1 MGRIC
6 PISLI
11 LAAALRLVG
20 AAHADWRDDAGFPQL
35 QTELG
40 AALPT
45 GFEIPVM
52 MSEAN
57 VAQQNQPVVYSPQG
71 TTGTETYG
79 GVGVLTGKWI
89 TPHSVPSATSSHAAA
104 VANYFCGTT
113 QSVSPGVTELHTWLA
128 DDFATVLKNSDIYNI
143 PQPLFAGSVQNHSWV
158 GSWDN
163 EADDLLTLRRLD
175 FIIGRDGITIST
187 PMNNG
192 AVMQK
197 LLSNAYHGI
206 SAGIRDDNGITNHP
220 HTHSNLDGLGRMK
233 PDLVVHEG
241 VTSYAGPAVASVATL
256 LLDAI
261 RPGFP
266 DADDPRVVKA
276 IMLSA
281 ASKQNLL
288 GWKRNSSSRPYDEN
302 YGAGELNVLNAY
314 HILAAGRQ
322 TASDSALR
330 SIRGWDRG
338 TSSISSPQR
347 YFFTLPAGQWGG
359 TVAATITWHRQL
371 SGDFATSTLANLN
384 LRLVHASGF
393 VTGGTVT
400 ESISAIDNVEHLFI
414 RNLPPGEYALEVSA
428 DMAGEAYGIA
438 WEVQPGTGPQLTLQR
453 TGNQN
458 ALTLSQLDPL
468 KTYTIESCTDLSDW
482 QPATTI
488 RTADTTPAT
497 TAIWQE
503 SASAGAKFYRLS
515 WVP

>member
-1 MGRIC
+1 MGSIR

-11 LAAALRLVG
+11 FAATLLPYG
-20 AAHADWRDDAGFPQL
+20 AARADWRADAGFPQL

-45 GFEIPVM
+45 GTGISVM

-57 VAQQNQPVVYSPQG
+57 AAALNQPALFAPQG
-71 TTGTETYG
+71 TTGTTPYVG
-79 GVGVLTGKWI
+79 TGVLTGKTI
-89 TPHSVPSATSSHAAA
+89 TPHSAPSAASGHAAA

-128 DDFATVLKNSDIYNI
+128 EDFATVLYLQN
-143 PQPLFAGSVQNHSWV
+143 PPPVFAGSVQNHSWV
-158 GSWDN
+158 GSFAD
-163 EADDLLTLRRLD
+163 EAINIEVLRRLD

-192 AVMQK
+192 GAMAK
-197 LLSNAYHGI
+197 LLANAYHGL
-206 SAGIRDDNGITNHP
+206 SAGLRSGSHP
-220 HTHSNLDGLGRMK
+220 QTHSNVDGLGRMK
-233 PDLVVHEG
+233 PDIVVNEG

-276 IMLSA
+276 IILSG

-288 GWKRNSSSRPYDEN
+288 GWKRNSSSRPYDET
-302 YGAGELNVLNAY
+302 YGAGELNVLNAH

-330 SIRGWDRG
+330 TTRGWDRG
-338 TSSISSPQR
+338 TSSTSTPQR
-347 YFFTLPAGQWGG
+347 YFFTLPASHWGG
-359 TVAATITWHRQL
+359 TAAATITWHREL
-371 SGDFATSTLANLN
+371 SSDFTTSTLANLN
-384 LRLVHASGF
+384 LRLVNASGF
-393 VTGGTVT
+393 VVGSTVT
-400 ESISAIDNVEHLFI
+400 ESISAIDNVEHLFL

-428 DMAGEAYGIA
+428 NTADVSFGIA
-438 WEVQPGTGPQLTLQR
+438 WEVQPGMGPQLALQR
-453 TGNQN
+453 TGSQN

-468 KTYTIESCTDLSDW
+468 KTYTVESCTDLSGW

-503 SASAGAKFYRLS
+503 SVSTGAKFYRLS